1 MMQLTGHFGSLYN
14 EYNKTITITMIKED
28 TMNNEE
34 KLYKLID
41 SLDYVI
47 AICED
52 PDDPPT
58 SNDPYNEWMKRIFFK
73 TLTVGQAEMVATE
86 LLTLVERMME
96 D

>member
-1 MMQLTGHFGSLYN
+1 MIKQLPL
-14 EYNKTITITMIKED
+14 TMIKED

-52 PDDPPT
+52 PEDPPT
-58 SNDPYNEWMKRIFFK
+58 SNDPYNEWMKRIFSK
-73 TLTVGQAEMVATE
+73 H
-86 LLTLVERMME
+86 
-96 D
+96 

>member
-1 MMQLTGHFGSLYN
+1 MIKQLPL
-14 EYNKTITITMIKED
+14 TMIKED

-41 SLDYVI
+41 SLEYVI

-52 PDDPPT
+52 PEDPPT
-58 SNDPYNEWMKRIFFK
+58 SNDSYNEWMARIFFK
-73 TLTVGQAEMVATE
+73 TLTVGQAKMVATE
-86 LLTLVERMME
+86 LLTLIELMME

>member
-1 MMQLTGHFGSLYN
+1 
-14 EYNKTITITMIKED
+14 
-28 TMNNEE
+28 MNNEE

-52 PDDPPT
+52 PDNPPT
-58 SNDPYNEWMKRIFFK
+58 FTDQYNEWMKKIFFK
-73 TLTVGQAEMVATE
+73 TLTVGQAELVATE
-86 LLTLVERMME
+86 LLTLIERLME

>member
-1 MMQLTGHFGSLYN
+1 
-14 EYNKTITITMIKED
+14 MIKEEN

>member
-1 MMQLTGHFGSLYN
+1 MKDEGTLY
-14 EYNKTITITMIKED
+14 E
-28 TMNNEE
+28 
-34 KLYKLID
+34 LID

-58 SNDPYNEWMKRIFFK
+58 SNGPYNEWMKGIFFK

-86 LLTLVERMME
+86 LLTLVEHMME